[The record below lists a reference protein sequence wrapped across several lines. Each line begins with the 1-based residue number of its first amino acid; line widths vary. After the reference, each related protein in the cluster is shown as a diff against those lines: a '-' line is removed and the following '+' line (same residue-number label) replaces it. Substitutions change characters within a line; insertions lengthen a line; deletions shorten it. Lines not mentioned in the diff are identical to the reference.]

1 MEVTYEKNGE
11 KEIFDVNNFYMD
23 IAKKLKE
30 ETELPVNILVT
41 TSDGEVEYSI
51 KQRSGSQ
58 FIVELSNSLPDSYL
72 DKDIRDRFLTCIKPE
87 KTLISFINYLL
98 LVMR

>member
-30 ETELPVNILVT
+30 ETELPVDVLVT
-41 TSDGEVEYSI
+41 TSDGEVEY
-51 KQRSGSQ
+51 
-58 FIVELSNSLPDSYL
+58 
-72 DKDIRDRFLTCIKPE
+72 
-87 KTLISFINYLL
+87 
-98 LVMR
+98 